1 VAKNSF
7 MKAAISVAGVIGAGL
22 GFAMPISAQTNTFE
36 LQPTTAVR
44 QTERA
49 AQCLSLETVMAQS
62 ARRDPS
68 VLLAQAERVAA
79 DADLA
84 EARSLYRPQVS
95 TFARTGVGD
104 VGLVD
109 SALQNQIG
117 LRASQRVYDFG
128 DARFAREA
136 AQFSQTAT
144 RYAEE
149 EAKTE
154 AALQTGIAALNAL
167 EAQERIAISQERAS
181 YFERQ
186 LRSLDELLADGGTT
200 ITERANVASQLAE
213 ARAIIVELQL
223 QRDQA
228 IQRVTIDTGLAIP
241 MCETDAQA
249 SYLRGALG
257 VFPDVDTAIESAI
270 EKNPASKALQS
281 RVRSEEALVRR
292 QRAQRFPI
300 VEVVGISAFS
310 TVGLPLY
317 SGGAQSARLAR
328 ASAQEAAASAR
339 VAENRRELELEVS
352 GAFTRVSSLSELLE
366 RRNEV
371 VEQSRIRFNA
381 ANAQFG
387 FGAMAL
393 PELIESRIEFE
404 NAQREAVVT
413 KFDLLRQYIELLALT
428 AQFELGV

>member
-1 VAKNSF
+1 
-7 MKAAISVAGVIGAGL
+7 
-22 GFAMPISAQTNTFE
+22 
-36 LQPTTAVR
+36 
-44 QTERA
+44 
-49 AQCLSLETVMAQS
+49 MAQS

-181 YFERQ
+181 YFEP
-186 LRSLDELLADGGTT
+186 SE
-200 ITERANVASQLAE
+200 
-213 ARAIIVELQL
+213 
-223 QRDQA
+223 
-228 IQRVTIDTGLAIP
+228 P
-241 MCETDAQA
+241 M
-249 SYLRGALG
+249 S
-257 VFPDVDTAIESAI
+257 
-270 EKNPASKALQS
+270 PASWPK
-281 RVRSEEALVRR
+281 
-292 QRAQRFPI
+292 P
-300 VEVVGISAFS
+300 
-310 TVGLPLY
+310 
-317 SGGAQSARLAR
+317 ARL
-328 ASAQEAAASAR
+328 
-339 VAENRRELELEVS
+339 
-352 GAFTRVSSLSELLE
+352 
-366 RRNEV
+366 
-371 VEQSRIRFNA
+371 
-381 ANAQFG
+381 
-387 FGAMAL
+387 
-393 PELIESRIEFE
+393 
-404 NAQREAVVT
+404 
-413 KFDLLRQYIELLALT
+413 
-428 AQFELGV
+428 